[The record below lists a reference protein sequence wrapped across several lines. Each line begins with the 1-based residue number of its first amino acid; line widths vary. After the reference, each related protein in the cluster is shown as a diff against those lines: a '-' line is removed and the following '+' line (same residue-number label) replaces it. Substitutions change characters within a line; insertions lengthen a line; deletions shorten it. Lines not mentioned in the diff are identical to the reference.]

1 MQQQNQNT
9 DESHTKWEKLQEA
22 EEAEMTSCSPEIQAS
37 GFNQKKKSKK
47 RKLLPNSQA
56 KQSNQNK
63 NNNSNLNTYL
73 QENFGSCLS
82 AQVKRWER
90 V

>member
-37 GFNQKKKSKK
+37 GFNQIKKQEEKAPSE
-47 RKLLPNSQA
+47 LTSEA
-56 KQSNQNK
+56 KQPK
-63 NNNSNLNTYL
+63 
-73 QENFGSCLS
+73 QE
-82 AQVKRWER
+82 QQ
-90 V
+90 